1 MTNTTN
7 QTFPVRFFDDIRPY
21 DDSEIPAAMKRIAQ
35 SELFH
40 QLAEFVF
47 PEKTIEE
54 VASILNEIK
63 TTDEFQH
70 RVMYHFNRS
79 VIRRSIRH
87 FTCKGLEHI
96 SPDKAYMFVSNHRDI
111 VLDAS
116 LLQNALTDHGLPTT
130 EITFGANLMCHP
142 LIIDIGK
149 SNKMFR
155 VERGGTAREFYRSSL
170 HLSQYMRNSITHKK
184 ASVWIAQRNGRTK
197 NGIDATDQGLINMF
211 AISGGRN
218 KIHALAELNIVP
230 VAVSYEWEP
239 CDILKAC
246 EIYETR
252 RAKYVKRPGEDIES
266 IVTGILQPKG
276 NVHFQVCNPIETDE
290 LAEFESLPPHDAIA
304 AVAKLIDRRIIGNY
318 KLTRN
323 NRIAHDL
330 MNNASKPSARYTLQ
344 EKADFIKR
352 MNRLSESEQ
361 REIFLGIYANP
372 VNSKRTIK

>member
-1 MTNTTN
+1 
-7 QTFPVRFFDDIRPY
+7 
-21 DDSEIPAAMKRIAQ
+21 
-35 SELFH
+35 
-40 QLAEFVF
+40 
-47 PEKTIEE
+47 
-54 VASILNEIK
+54 
-63 TTDEFQH
+63 
-70 RVMYHFNRS
+70 
-79 VIRRSIRH
+79 
-87 FTCKGLEHI
+87 
-96 SPDKAYMFVSNHRDI
+96 
-111 VLDAS
+111 
-116 LLQNALTDHGLPTT
+116 
-130 EITFGANLMCHP
+130 
-142 LIIDIGK
+142 
-149 SNKMFR
+149 
-155 VERGGTAREFYRSSL
+155 
-170 HLSQYMRNSITHKK
+170 MRNSITHKK

-304 AVAKLIDRRIIGNY
+304 AVAKLIDRRIISNY